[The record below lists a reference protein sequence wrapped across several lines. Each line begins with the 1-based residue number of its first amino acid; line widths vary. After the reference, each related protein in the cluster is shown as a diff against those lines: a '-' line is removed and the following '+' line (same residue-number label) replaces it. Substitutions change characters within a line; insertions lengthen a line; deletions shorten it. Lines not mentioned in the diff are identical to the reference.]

1 MKIAIKKEELF
12 IKGIVFKVTLYKMH
26 TLILVQV
33 HCIQCPYNKEV
44 NIFKL
49 TIRSVTRLINNQNE
63 LCITGS
69 CFIITMSKIS
79 RMSCPQ

>member
-1 MKIAIKKEELF
+1 
-12 IKGIVFKVTLYKMH
+12 MH

-44 NIFKL
+44 SIFKL